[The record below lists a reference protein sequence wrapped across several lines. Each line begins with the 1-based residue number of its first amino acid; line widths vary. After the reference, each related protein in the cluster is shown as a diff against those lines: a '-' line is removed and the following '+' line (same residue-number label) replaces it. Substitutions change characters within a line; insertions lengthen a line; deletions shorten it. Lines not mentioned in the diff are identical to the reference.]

1 VAQIKVDAEP
11 GEVGFDG
18 DRLARIDRHFRRYV
32 DDGLLPGWTIVVT
45 RHGRVAHLS
54 HHGRRD
60 LDADLPVTDD
70 TIWRIYSMTKPVTSV
85 AAMMLYEQG
94 ALELTDP
101 VSRFIPAF
109 ADARVYRAGPA
120 QNAATVPVTEPVRI
134 WHLLTH
140 TSGLTYGFHHAHP
153 VDEMYRARGYEYAA
167 PPGVDLATACE
178 AFAELPLVFQPGTE
192 WNYGVS
198 TDVLGRVVEVASGQS
213 LDAFFADH
221 VLGPLGMDETGWSVA
236 EGDRERLAT
245 LYMADPRGG
254 GLVRNRT
261 LGDEA
266 HRPPALLAGGGGLV
280 STAGD
285 YHRFTQMLLRGGE
298 LDGVRLL
305 GPRTLAYMTRNHLP
319 GNADLD
325 HFGRPIFAESSYAG
339 VGFGLGFSTVVD
351 AAAGKVLT
359 NAGEYAWGGMASTA
373 FYVDP
378 AEDVT
383 ALFFTQFLP
392 SSAYPI
398 RTRLRAL
405 VNQAVVD

>member
-11 GEVGFDG
+11 GEVGFDA
-18 DRLARIDRHFRRYV
+18 DRLARLDRHFRRYV
-32 DDGLLPGWTIVVT
+32 DEGLLPGWTIVVT

-60 LDADLPVTDD
+60 IDADLPVTDD

-85 AAMMLYEQG
+85 AAMMLYERG

-101 VSRFIPAF
+101 VSRWIPAF

-120 QNAATVPVTEPVRI
+120 TNPATVPVTEPVRV

-153 VDEMYRARGYEYAA
+153 VDEIYRAAGYEYAA
-167 PPGVDLATACE
+167 PPGVDLAAACD
-178 AFAELPLVFQPGTE
+178 AFGQLPLLFQPGTE
-192 WNYGVS
+192 WNYSVS

-221 VLGPLGMDETGWSVA
+221 ILGPLGMDETGWSVA
-236 EGDRERLAT
+236 ADDRDRLAT
-245 LYMADPRGG
+245 LYMAGPDG
-254 GLVRNRT
+254 GLLRNRT

-266 HRPPALLAGGGGLV
+266 HRPPVLLAGGAGLL

-298 LDGVRLL
+298 LDGTRLL
-305 GPRTLAYMTRNHLP
+305 GPRTVAYMTRNHLP
-319 GNADLD
+319 GGVDLEAI
-325 HFGRPIFAESSYAG
+325 GRPIFAESSFAG

-351 AAAGKVLT
+351 PAAGKVLT
-359 NAGEYAWGGMASTA
+359 SAGEYAWGGMASTA

-383 ALFFTQFLP
+383 AMFFTQFLP

-398 RTRLRAL
+398 RSRLRAL
-405 VNQAVVD
+405 VNQALID

>member
-1 VAQIKVDAEP
+1 
-11 GEVGFDG
+11 
-18 DRLARIDRHFRRYV
+18 
-32 DDGLLPGWTIVVT
+32 
-45 RHGRVAHLS
+45 
-54 HHGRRD
+54 
-60 LDADLPVTDD
+60 
-70 TIWRIYSMTKPVTSV
+70 
-85 AAMMLYEQG
+85 
-94 ALELTDP
+94 
-101 VSRFIPAF
+101 
-109 ADARVYRAGPA
+109 VYRAGPA

-153 VDEMYRARGYEYAA
+153 VDEMYRLRGYEYSA
-167 PPGVDLATACE
+167 PPDVDLAAACDT
-178 AFAELPLVFQPGTE
+178 FAELPLLFQPGTE

-213 LDAFFADH
+213 LEA
-221 VLGPLGMDETGWSVA
+221 WSVA
-236 EGDRERLAT
+236 EGDRERLAS
-245 LYMADPRGG
+245 LYMAGPRG

-261 LGDEA
+261 LGDDA

-305 GPRTLAYMTRNHLP
+305 GPRTVAYMTRNHLP

-325 HFGRPIFAESSYAG
+325 HFGRPIFAESSFAG

-398 RTRLRAL
+398 RMRLRAL
-405 VNQAVVD
+405 VNQAVID